1 MHSLSSLLVASC
13 VITCAV
19 AIANTDID
27 PSSID
32 WNTVRTLQETDKF
45 RAKFGLPP
53 LSDDDIRQ
61 SRISG
66 GNIASPTDI
75 PWAAG
80 VLIHGGTSGHGFCSG
95 VLISKRYVLTA
106 AVCISGESTMTV
118 VLNSTDMMNV
128 GTLISVSHINPHPNY
143 SWLLGRDD
151 IALLTLS
158 RDAPIDDVTIRPVQM
173 PRRSDVGK
181 SFVDW
186 SATTAGWGNTG
197 NRDNEPIPTQHLQ
210 FATDSVSSNLICQL
224 SYAWIRSTHI
234 CVATN
239 NGGPC
244 NGDEGGPVTVREA
257 GRIYLI
263 GIHSFHF
270 NGIRGCD
277 RGRPAVHTRI
287 TEYLDWIEANSDV
300 VVPA

>member
-106 AVCISGESTMTV
+106 AVCISG
-118 VLNSTDMMNV
+118 
-128 GTLISVSHINPHPNY
+128 
-143 SWLLGRDD
+143 
-151 IALLTLS
+151 
-158 RDAPIDDVTIRPVQM
+158 
-173 PRRSDVGK
+173 
-181 SFVDW
+181 
-186 SATTAGWGNTG
+186 
-197 NRDNEPIPTQHLQ
+197 
-210 FATDSVSSNLICQL
+210 
-224 SYAWIRSTHI
+224 
-234 CVATN
+234 
-239 NGGPC
+239 
-244 NGDEGGPVTVREA
+244 
-257 GRIYLI
+257 
-263 GIHSFHF
+263 
-270 NGIRGCD
+270 
-277 RGRPAVHTRI
+277 
-287 TEYLDWIEANSDV
+287 
-300 VVPA
+300 